1 MFSKL
6 GRMVGKMVGKALQPL
21 NHVLKRGSR
30 RDVVALAHELRC
42 SACGGQIRVF
52 KVRVLGKYILVC
64 DCGEGVALC
73 DECARELEKVWP
85 PSEETKPPE
94 ERR

>member
-6 GRMVGKMVGKALQPL
+6 GRMMVKALQPL
-21 NHVLKRGSR
+21 NHVLKRESR
-30 RDVVALAHELRC
+30 REVVALAQELLC
-42 SACGGQIRVF
+42 TACGSQIRVF

-64 DCGEGVALC
+64 DCGEGIILC
-73 DECARELEKVWP
+73 DKCAGELERVWP
-85 PSEETKPPE
+85 PSEETKRPE

>member
-6 GRMVGKMVGKALQPL
+6 GRMVGKAFQPL
-21 NHVLKRGSR
+21 NHVLKREPR

-52 KVRVLGKYILVC
+52 KVRVLGKYVLVC
-64 DCGEGVALC
+64 DCGDGGVVLC
-73 DECARELEKVWP
+73 DKCARELEKVWP

>member
-6 GRMVGKMVGKALQPL
+6 GRMVGKALQPL
-21 NHVLKRGSR
+21 NHVLKREPR
-30 RDVVALAHELRC
+30 REVVALAQELLC
-42 SACGGQIRVF
+42 TKCGSQIRVF

-64 DCGEGVALC
+64 DCGEGIILC
-73 DECARELEKVWP
+73 DKCARELEKVWP